1 MEYVLWFW
9 RSYPVAVDMALY
21 FFVFAAAARVAFAKT
36 FPGHEGKLLS
46 VAVGLLLAVG
56 LAIAQRTLGFST
68 ESLGPVAVSLL
79 CGVVFLAA
87 YNFIARS
94 GVSKPLA
101 VLLSALL
108 GLALARAAM
117 PRTFSAFLSQ
127 NPLLV
132 LLILGGLV
140 YWAWHG
146 SSRYAGTVENRA
158 PGAVLARGGVV
169 PDQATVAKERRYAK
183 KRIRGDTRE
192 DRGDEKHVRND
203 SDHALRRL
211 EKEGVTP
218 GNRNKVT
225 ALVERVKNRARQVR
239 QRHERLA
246 KLDTALA
253 RFDLHWLRK
262 AYGIDWSRLTPE
274 QQEVLKRVVLDQR
287 RELHTEKDLADL
299 EAAMQAH
306 AERMEQYSGFASQTL
321 REGNSAATEGWLA
334 KVMDEEKR
342 LEELDN
348 QALALEKRLLR
359 FLKDQRRTTE
369 MPA

>member
-1 MEYVLWFW
+1 M
-9 RSYPVAVDMALY
+9 AVDMALY

-68 ESLGPVAVSLL
+68 ESLGPVAVFLL

-117 PRTFSAFLSQ
+117 PRTFSSFLSR

-146 SSRYAGTVENRA
+146 SSKYAGTVEQRA
-158 PGAVLARGGVV
+158 PGAVLARSGIV
-169 PDQATVAKERRYAK
+169 PDQATVGREQRYAK
-183 KRIRGDTRE
+183 KRLRDDTRD
-192 DRGDEKHVRND
+192 DRGDEKHVRKD

-218 GNRNKVT
+218 GNRGKVT
-225 ALVERVKNRARQVR
+225 TLVERVKNRARQVR

-262 AYGIDWSRLTPE
+262 AYGIDWSTLTPE
-274 QQEVLKRVVLDQR
+274 QQAVLKQVVLDQR
-287 RELHTEKDLADL
+287 RELHTEKELADL
-299 EAAMQAH
+299 ETAMQAH
-306 AERMEQYSGFASQTL
+306 AERLEQYSGWASQAL
-321 REGNSAATEGWLA
+321 RDGNSAGAEGWLA
-334 KVMDEEKR
+334 KVLEEEKQ
-342 LEELDN
+342 LTELDN
-348 QALALEKRLLR
+348 RALALEKRLLR